1 MGQSRRPH
9 PQHTAVK
16 VLARAERD
24 RDIIAGKRRG
34 LTHVEVA
41 EQVGCGLETVRRVLN
56 EAVRD
61 AAANRL
67 TEADLLVTE
76 RLEQYGALLN
86 AVWDDA
92 MVGNIKAVNVA
103 ARILGQISE
112 LTGEKAPIR
121 HEYPGESDV
130 DRAIREL
137 GEIVNR
143 RSAAA
148 AGQVFDPARP
158 AGPGEEPFG

>member
-1 MGQSRRPH
+1 MGESRRPH
-9 PQHTAVK
+9 PMQTATK
-16 VLARAERD
+16 VLERSERD

-41 EQVGCGLETVRRVLN
+41 EQVGSSVETVRRVLN
-56 EAVRD
+56 AAVKD

-92 MVGNIKAVNVA
+92 MVGNIKAVNA
-103 ARILGQISE
+103 AIRILDQVSD
-112 LTGEKAPIR
+112 LTGEKAPVR
-121 HEYPGESDV
+121 HEFGESDV
-130 DRAIREL
+130 DRLLREAIE
-137 GEIVNR
+137 EHR
-143 RSAAA
+143 RRAERADRQA
-148 AGQVFDPARP
+148 
-158 AGPGEEPFG
+158 PGVQAHPGLDG